1 MTGHEGPTRRLDK
14 TPMKRIALFVATN
27 IAVMVVI
34 AVFVNILGLGQIA
47 DANGLNLGALLA
59 LSAIIG
65 FAGAIISLLISKPMA
80 KWQTG
85 AHVISEPS
93 SADERWLL
101 DTVHKLSTRAGI
113 KMPEVAVYEGEPN
126 AFATGAFKN
135 SALVA
140 VSTGLLQTMNHE
152 EVEAVLAHE
161 VAHVANGDMVTM
173 TLIQGVVNTFV
184 VFLSRIVGYVV
195 DKQINRDGNGQGI
208 GYFVTSLVCQVIF
221 GVLASMIVA
230 WFSRYREFRADAG
243 AASYMGQPNSM
254 ISALST
260 LGRVEPGELPKS
272 IQASGISDK
281 PGLMALF
288 STHPPI
294 EARITALQQLRR

>member
-1 MTGHEGPTRRLDK
+1 
-14 TPMKRIALFVATN
+14 MKRIALFLATN
-27 IAVMVVI
+27 IAVLIVI

-47 DANGLNLGALLA
+47 DASGLNLGALLA
-59 LSAIIG
+59 LSAVIG
-65 FAGAIISLLISKPMA
+65 FAGAIISLLISKPIA

-85 AHVISEPS
+85 ARVITEPTD
-93 SADERWLL
+93 ADGRWLL
-101 DTVHKLSTRAGI
+101 ETVRKLSARAGI

-140 VSTGLLQTMNHE
+140 VSSGLIETMNHE

-161 VAHVANGDMVTM
+161 VAHIANGDMVTM

-184 VFLSRIVGYVV
+184 VFLSRIVGYAV

-208 GYFVTSLVCQVIF
+208 GYFVTSMVCQIVF
-221 GVLASMIVA
+221 GVLASIIVA

-243 AASYMGQPNSM
+243 AAMYMGQPNSM
-254 ISALST
+254 ISALAT

-294 EARITALQQLRR
+294 EARIAALQQLRQ

>member
-1 MTGHEGPTRRLDK
+1 
-14 TPMKRIALFVATN
+14 MKRIALFVATN
-27 IAVMVVI
+27 IAVLIVI
-34 AVFVNILGLGQIA
+34 AVFVNMLGLGQIA
-47 DANGLNLGALLA
+47 DAHGLNLGALLA

-65 FAGAIISLLISKPMA
+65 FAGAIVSLLISKPMA

-85 AHVISEPS
+85 AHVITDPAD
-93 SADERWLL
+93 ADERWLL
-101 DTVHKLSTRAGI
+101 DTVHKLSTRAGV

-140 VSTGLLQTMNHE
+140 ISTGLLQTMHHE
-152 EVEAVLAHE
+152 EIEAVLAHE

-184 VFLSRIVGYVV
+184 VFLSRIVGYAV
-195 DKQINRDGNGQGI
+195 DKQINKDGNGQGI
-208 GYFVTSLVCQVIF
+208 GYFVTSVVCQIVF

-243 AASYMGQPNSM
+243 AADYLGQPNSM
-254 ISALST
+254 ISALET
-260 LGRVEPGELPKS
+260 LGRVEPGELPKT

-281 PGLMALF
+281 PSIIALF

-294 EARITALQQLRR
+294 EARITALQQLRQ

>member
-1 MTGHEGPTRRLDK
+1 
-14 TPMKRIALFVATN
+14 MKRIALFVATN
-27 IAVMVVI
+27 IAVLIVI
-34 AVFVNILGLGQIA
+34 AVFVNILGLGKIT
-47 DANGLNLGALLA
+47 DANGLNLGALLI

-85 AHVISEPS
+85 AHVITDPAN
-93 SADERWLL
+93 ADERWLL
-101 DTVHKLSTRAGI
+101 DTVHKLSTRAGV
-113 KMPEVAVYEGEPN
+113 KMPEVAVYEGEAN

-208 GYFVTSLVCQVIF
+208 GFFVTSIVCQVVF

-254 ISALST
+254 ISALET
-260 LGRVEPGELPKS
+260 LGRVEPGALPKS

-281 PGLMALF
+281 PSIMALF
-288 STHPPI
+288 STHPPM
-294 EARITALQQLRR
+294 EARIKALQQLQH